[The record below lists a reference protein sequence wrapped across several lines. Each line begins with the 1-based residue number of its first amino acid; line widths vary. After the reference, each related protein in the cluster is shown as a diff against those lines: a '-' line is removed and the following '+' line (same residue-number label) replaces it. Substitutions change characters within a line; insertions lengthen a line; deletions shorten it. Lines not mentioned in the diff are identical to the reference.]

1 MIQHRPVT
9 LLAASVLALALG
21 ATGAQPPVQPP
32 APGRDAAPST
42 GFQEVVDVNIVNL
55 TVRVVDKQG
64 QPVKGLGRGDF
75 EILEDGKPVEIAN
88 FYEVSA
94 NVDYAQVQRDRAGR
108 ARSEA
113 AAPVESAPAE
123 PVSPTASAPPV
134 RHLAV
139 FVDNANIHPRNRQL
153 VFRGLRD
160 FLHDRTG
167 PGDRIM
173 VVAFRND
180 YEVLQPFTDSNA
192 EVVRAIDGLEKS
204 TADGPDTLAERRL
217 IVRDLQTSN
226 LTPFTNTEAFGNT
239 QARMRVESEAR
250 QTLQRIENHAR
261 ETRQRTLN
269 TLGILRYLVGSMAGL
284 PEPKAILYLSDGLE
298 MRSAETLIMAH
309 YNRFIEISQALEFN
323 VQLDPPA
330 AIIEEY
336 DLTREF
342 QRFAAD
348 SQTAGVAFF
357 AIDASGQTDTLGGS
371 AEFSMRDIGSA
382 GASGYAPVWD
392 QRLDILGEQNRQS
405 TLKLLAEE
413 TGGDVL
419 VNTRDYDAFFDEL
432 RASLDNYY
440 SLGFAAPHEREG
452 NRHQLEVRVTRPGLR
467 VAYQRAYLDK
477 PWDVRL
483 SEQTVTTLILGD
495 TLGDMKVTAVPGKS
509 TPQDKK
515 FIVPIQILV
524 PVNALGL
531 VPDGKD
537 HVANLSLTVVIKD
550 SKGNTRPAQAMELRL
565 RLTEAQ
571 LATAANG
578 EANIRLLLDP
588 EPQEIGIGVRDRAS
602 GHIATTK
609 FTIDP
614 RS

>member
-1 MIQHRPVT
+1 
-9 LLAASVLALALG
+9 
-21 ATGAQPPVQPP
+21 
-32 APGRDAAPST
+32 
-42 GFQEVVDVNIVNL
+42 
-55 TVRVVDKQG
+55 VRVVDKSG
-64 QPVKGLGRGDF
+64 KPVRGLGRGDF
-75 EILEDGKPVEIAN
+75 EILEDGKAVEIAN
-88 FYEVSA
+88 FYEVSSDT
-94 NVDYAQVQRDRAGR
+94 DYDQVRRDREAQ
-108 ARSEA
+108 ARSQ
-113 AAPVESAPAE
+113 APA
-123 PVSPTASAPPV
+123 APPV
-134 RHLAV
+134 AEPSTVPPTGAVAPPIRHLTI

-204 TADGPDTLAERRL
+204 TADGPDILAERRL
-217 IVRDLQTSN
+217 IIRDLQSSN
-226 LTPFTNTEAFGNT
+226 LTPFTNTDAFGNT

-330 AIIEEY
+330 AIIEDY
-336 DLTREF
+336 DLTRDF
-342 QRFAAD
+342 TAFAAD
-348 SQTAGVAFF
+348 AQTAGVAFF

-371 AEFSMRDIGSA
+371 AEFSLRDIGSA

-405 TLKLLAEE
+405 TLQLLAEE

-419 VNTRDYDAFFDEL
+419 MNTRDYDAFFDEL

-452 NRHQLEVRVTRPGLR
+452 RRHKIEVRSRRPGLE
-467 VAYQRAYLDK
+467 VSYQRAYLDK
-477 PWDVRL
+477 PWETRL
-483 SEQTVTTLILGD
+483 SEQTVTTLVLGD
-495 TLGDMKVTAVPGKS
+495 MLGDMKVQAVAGKPV
-509 TPQDKK
+509 PQDKK
-515 FIVPIQILV
+515 FVVPIQILV
-524 PVNALGL
+524 PVDALGL
-531 VPDGKD
+531 VPDGGD
-537 HVANLSLTVVIKD
+537 HVANLSLTVVTKD
-550 SKGNTRPAQAMELRL
+550 AKGNTRPAQAMELRL

-571 LATAANG
+571 MKTAANG

-588 EPQEIGIGVRDRAS
+588 EPQEVGIGVRDRAS
-602 GHIATTK
+602 GHTATTRLS
-609 FTIDP
+609 IDP